1 MATTPEYDQWVKDP
15 NPGNMALVLNSMSPI
30 INSEI
35 QRYTGPKPLLRS
47 RARALAVKAIKTY
60 DPASSAQLHSWVVTQ
75 IQPLSRYGQHLRT
88 VHAPEVAIRQAAEL
102 SRHTQELSDTL
113 GYEPSEEELADRVG
127 ISVQRI
133 RAVRKMVRPSI
144 SEGSMQEM
152 GESDEG
158 IALPAV
164 SMENKM
170 PVVEEVVY
178 GSLSPRDR
186 AIFDWKVGRN
196 GKTTISNQEIAKRL
210 GVTPAL
216 ISQRSQQIAQQ
227 IQELHQR
234 NIL

>member
-1 MATTPEYDQWVKDP
+1 
-15 NPGNMALVLNSMSPI
+15 
-30 INSEI
+30 
-35 QRYTGPKPLLRS
+35 
-47 RARALAVKAIKTY
+47 
-60 DPASSAQLHSWVVTQ
+60 
-75 IQPLSRYGQHLRT
+75 
-88 VHAPEVAIRQAAEL
+88 
-102 SRHTQELSDTL
+102 
-113 GYEPSEEELADRVG
+113 
-127 ISVQRI
+127 
-133 RAVRKMVRPSI
+133 
-144 SEGSMQEM
+144 MQEM

-196 GKTTISNQEIAKRL
+196 GKTTISNQEIARRL